1 MKKNKLTGKQINILI
16 NLLFVA
22 LFAFSYFYIYTGF
35 ENKTIAAQEEIKTKK
50 QEIRDQERMLSEEV
64 TLQQN
69 LEQVNSQLQEIIDEY
84 PVNIAKE
91 DNFMFIEQMEKA
103 LDIDISSLD
112 VKDGSLLY
120 QTILPIRNEDGTE
133 IFQATT
139 DADTVNETEPSVTD
153 ITDAAPLED
162 LSIADTA
169 AEDVQNEVEEPTIQ
183 TMIGMQT
190 LVSMNFVSTYE
201 GFKRL
206 VDYIKNYPDKTVI
219 DNVVV
224 SYDSSTGNLAGSLVL
239 KRFALTGT
247 GKAYQPPYIED
258 ISIGT
263 KNIFG
268 TN

>member
-22 LFAFSYFYIYTGF
+22 LFAFSYFYIYTDL
-35 ENKTIAAQEEIKTKK
+35 ENKTIAAQEEIRSTK
-50 QEIRDQERMLSEEV
+50 QEIRDQERMLSEEAS
-64 TLQQN
+64 LQQS

-133 IFQATT
+133 IFQAAT
-139 DADTVNETEPSVTD
+139 DADTVNEAEPSATD
-153 ITDAAPLED
+153 TTDAAPLED
-162 LSIADTA
+162 LTTVDT
-169 AEDVQNEVEEPTIQ
+169 AEDVQNEAEEPAIQ

-224 SYDSSTGNLAGSLVL
+224 SYDSSTGNLAGSMVL

-247 GKAYQPPYIED
+247 GKDYQPPYIED

-263 KNIFG
+263 ENIFG